1 MATNQDAKNAL
12 AKKNQ
17 NNASAPTQETGLQ
30 AQLTN
35 MFKQQFK
42 AIQSIVPKHVTPER
56 LIRVGMNATSR
67 NPMLLQCTPDSI
79 VGAVVNCGVLGVEP
93 NLLGHAYIV
102 PFWNSKTK
110 RYEAQFQLGYRGLID
125 LARRTGQI
133 SVVYAREVYQGD
145 EFEFEYG
152 LETAL
157 KHKPC
162 GEDDESKITHF
173 YAVYKLK
180 DGGYDFIVMSRRQV
194 EKHRDKFTK
203 SQKDGRVFGPWKD
216 HFVEMAKKTAMIRL
230 LKTAPISIEQQE
242 TQSIMEGINRDSS
255 ISTVKEDPNN
265 IGDAFIQAEYHIVEE
280 GPAEN
285 PPEPEQDAEKQPE
298 GKEDDELD
306 KVAEQFDKGLI

>member
-1 MATNQDAKNAL
+1 MATNQDAKKAL
-12 AKKNQ
+12 AQ
-17 NNASAPTQETGLQ
+17 RAQSSAPQTQEMNFQ

-35 MFKQQFK
+35 AFKQQFK

-56 LIRVGMNATSR
+56 LIRVSMNATSR
-67 NPMLLQCTPDSI
+67 NPTLLQCTPESI
-79 VGAVVNCGVLGVEP
+79 VGAVVNCAVLGVEP

-102 PFWNSKTK
+102 PFYNSKTK

-133 SVVYAREVYQGD
+133 SVVYAREVYEGD

-152 LETAL
+152 LDTTL

-162 GEDDESKITHF
+162 GEDDENKITHF

-180 DGGYDFIVMSRRQV
+180 DGGYDFVVMSRRQV

-203 SQKDGRVFGPWKD
+203 SQKNGQVFGPWKD

-230 LKTAPISIEQQE
+230 LKTAPISVEQQE
-242 TQSIMEGINRDSS
+242 TQTILEGINRDNS

-280 GPAEN
+280 E
-285 PPEPEQDAEKQPE
+285 QPE
-298 GKEDDELD
+298 VPEEPAPTEQPSQNKDDDLD
-306 KVAEQFDKGLI
+306 RIAEEFTKGLV

>member
-1 MATNQDAKNAL
+1 MATNKDAKEAL
-12 AKKNQ
+12 AKRTQ
-17 NNASAPTQETGLQ
+17 NAVSTQTQEMGLQ

-67 NPMLLQCTPDSI
+67 NPMLLQCTPESI

-110 RYEAQFQLGYRGLID
+110 QYEAQFQLGYRGLID

-152 LETAL
+152 LDTKL
-157 KHKPC
+157 MHKPS
-162 GEDDESKITHF
+162 GEDDENKITHF

-216 HFVEMAKKTAMIRL
+216 HFVEMAKKTVLIRL

-242 TQSIMEGINRDSS
+242 NQNIMEGINRDSS
-255 ISTVKEDPNN
+255 ISKVKEDPNN
-265 IGDAFIQAEYHIVEE
+265 IGDAFIQAEYHVVEE
-280 GPAEN
+280 EQSEGSDEPQN
-285 PPEPEQDAEKQPE
+285 PEKQQENKLDPE
-298 GKEDDELD
+298 LQQAMEMDFK
-306 KVAEQFDKGLI
+306 